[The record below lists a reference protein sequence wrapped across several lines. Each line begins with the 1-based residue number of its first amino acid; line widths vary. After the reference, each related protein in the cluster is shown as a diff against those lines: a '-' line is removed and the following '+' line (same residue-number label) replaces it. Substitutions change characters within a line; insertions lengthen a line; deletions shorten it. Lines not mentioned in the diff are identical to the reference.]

1 MWRMSLIGNFPP
13 LVIIQGPTAIG
24 KTGLAIE
31 IAQALNG
38 EIIGA
43 DSRQIYQYMDIGT
56 AKPTAE
62 EREQAVHHVVDF
74 LKPDADFAL
83 AKYQE
88 KAYQA
93 IDDVIARGKLPLLV
107 GGTGQ
112 YLTAVEEG
120 WSIPRVPPNEELRE
134 SLYTEVERIGA
145 DAFHAKLEAVD
156 AEAADKIHPNNV
168 RRVVRALEVY
178 METGTPISVLQR
190 KKPPP
195 YRLKMIGLKMERE
208 PLYARADLRVDKMM
222 EAGFLEE
229 VRTLLDMGYNRNLPS
244 MTALGYREMVAHLL
258 EDISLEETVQ
268 FVKFSTHNFIR
279 RQEIWFRGHD
289 NGILWHN
296 IEDMDHKLL
305 IDEIADWM
313 QES

>member
-1 MWRMSLIGNFPP
+1 MTGKLDPLIIVLGA
-13 LVIIQGPTAIG
+13 TAIG

-38 EIIGA
+38 EIVGA

-56 AKPTAE
+56 AKPSSK
-62 EREQAVHHVVDF
+62 EQENAVHHLIDF
-74 LKPDADFAL
+74 VKPDEDFTL
-83 AKYQE
+83 AQYQDR
-88 KAYQA
+88 AYSA
-93 IDDVIARGKLPLLV
+93 INDIHARGKFPLLV

-112 YLTAVEEG
+112 YLTAIEEG
-120 WSIPRVPPNEELRE
+120 WSIPRVPPNEAIRQD
-134 SLYTEVERIGA
+134 LYAEVERIGR

-156 AEAADKIHPNNV
+156 PESADKIHPNNV

-178 METGTPISVLQR
+178 LETGTAISVLQQ

-195 YRLKMIGLKMERE
+195 YRIMIIGLKMERE
-208 PLYARADLRVDKMM
+208 ALYQRADKRVDIMI
-222 EAGFLEE
+222 ENGFVNE
-229 VRTLLDMGYNRNLPS
+229 VQRLLDMGYNRNLAS
-244 MTALGYREMVAHLL
+244 MSALGYREIGNHLL
-258 EDISLEETVQ
+258 DDLDLEEAIQLT
-268 FVKFSTHNFIR
+268 KNSTHNFIR

-296 IEDMDHKLL
+296 IETLKPQHL
-305 IDEIADWM
+305 INHIAQWM